1 MFEGGLSMIQSSKQV
16 RSLPPYLF
24 SIFHKKKVALTAQ
37 GVDVIDLG
45 IGAPDL
51 PTPPFII
58 DRLAEEVRKPKN
70 HKYSPYGGCRE
81 FREAVADFYRSH
93 YDVDLDPETEV
104 LTLIGSKEG
113 IAHLISAVLD
123 PGDGVL
129 APDPGY
135 PVYQSAI
142 HLAHG
147 VTVRFPLDE
156 ENSYA
161 PMFDQ
166 ISTRDVSRSKMMLLN
181 YPNNP
186 TGGTVDVDTFEEAVR
201 FAKEHQLSL
210 IHDAAYDLVTFG
222 DYKAPSLLQVP
233 GAKEIG
239 VEFGSLSKTFNMSGW
254 RLGYIVGNKELIRSL
269 SVYKSNMDT
278 SQFLPVQLAG
288 ATALRS
294 DFSTV
299 RANNRTYE
307 QRLDLMMSAFNGM
320 NIQAE
325 KPKGTFFLWARVP
338 EGYTSQ
344 GFSEKMLDE
353 AGIILTPGTA
363 FGQKG
368 EGYFRMS
375 LSVPIE
381 RLHEAS
387 IRMKKAMK
395 GG

>member
-1 MFEGGLSMIQSSKQV
+1 
-16 RSLPPYLF
+16 
-24 SIFHKKKVALTAQ
+24 

-58 DRLAEEVRKPKN
+58 DRLTEEVRKPKN

-93 YDVDLDPETEV
+93 YDVDVDPETEV

-135 PVYQSAI
+135 PVYQSGI

-161 PMFDQ
+161 PLFDQ
-166 ISTRDVSRSKMMLLN
+166 ISPRDVSRSKMMLLN

-186 TGGTVDVDTFEEAVR
+186 TGGTVELDTFEEAVR
-201 FAKEHQLSL
+201 FAKEHKLSL

-278 SQFLPVQLAG
+278 SQFLPIQLAG
-288 ATALRS
+288 VTALRS
-294 DFSTV
+294 DFSSV

-307 QRLDLMMSAFNGM
+307 QRLDLMMNAFNGM
-320 NIQAE
+320 NIHAE
-325 KPKGTFFLWARVP
+325 KPKGTFFIWAEVP

>member
-1 MFEGGLSMIQSSKQV
+1 MIQSSKQV

-58 DRLAEEVRKPKN
+58 DRLTEEVRKPKN

-81 FREAVADFYRSH
+81 FKEAVADFYRSH

-156 ENSYA
+156 EKSYA

-269 SVYKSNMDT
+269 SVFKSNMDT

>member
-1 MFEGGLSMIQSSKQV
+1 MIQSSKQV

-58 DRLAEEVRKPKN
+58 DRLTEEVRKPKN

-123 PGDGVL
+123 PRDGVL

-166 ISTRDVSRSKMMLLN
+166 ISPRDVSRSKMMLLN

-294 DFSTV
+294 DFSSV

-320 NIQAE
+320 NISAE

-338 EGYTSQ
+338 DGYTSQ

>member
-1 MFEGGLSMIQSSKQV
+1 MIQSSKQV

-93 YDVDLDPETEV
+93 YDVELDAETEV

-113 IAHLISAVLD
+113 ISHMISAVLD

-147 VTVRFPLDE
+147 STIRFPLDE

-161 PMFDQ
+161 PLFDQ
-166 ISTRDVSRSKMMLLN
+166 ISPRDISRSKMMLLN

-186 TGGTVDVDTFEEAVR
+186 TGGTVELDTFEEAVR
-201 FAKEHQLSL
+201 FAKEHKLSL

-233 GAKEIG
+233 GAKETA

-254 RLGYIVGNKELIRSL
+254 RLGYVVGNKDLIRSL

-278 SQFLPVQLAG
+278 SQFLPIQLAG
-288 ATALRS
+288 VTALQS
-294 DFSTV
+294 DFSSV

-307 QRLDLMMSAFNGM
+307 QRLDLMMNAFNGM
-320 NIQAE
+320 NIYAE
-325 KPKGTFFLWARVP
+325 KPKGTFFIWARVP

>member
-1 MFEGGLSMIQSSKQV
+1 MIQSSKQV
-16 RSLPPYLF
+16 QSLPPYLF

-58 DRLAEEVRKPKN
+58 DRLTEEVRKPKN

-161 PMFDQ
+161 PLFDQ
-166 ISTRDVSRSKMMLLN
+166 ISPRDVSRSKMMLLN

-186 TGGTVDVDTFEEAVR
+186 TGGTVDLETFEEAVR
-201 FAKEHQLSL
+201 FAKEHHLSL
-210 IHDAAYDLVTFG
+210 IQDAAYDLVTFG

-233 GAKEIG
+233 GAKEIA

-254 RLGYIVGNKELIRSL
+254 RLGYVVGNQELIRAL

-278 SQFLPVQLAG
+278 SQFLPIQLAG

-294 DFSTV
+294 DFSSV
-299 RANNRTYE
+299 KANNRTYE
-307 QRLDLMMSAFNGM
+307 QRLDLMMNAFNGM

-344 GFSEKMLDE
+344 EFSEKMLDE

-387 IRMKKAMK
+387 IRMRKAMK

>member
-1 MFEGGLSMIQSSKQV
+1 MIQSSKQV
-16 RSLPPYLF
+16 QSLPPYLF

-58 DRLAEEVRKPKN
+58 DRLTEEVRKPKN

-129 APDPGY
+129 VPDPGY

-166 ISTRDVSRSKMMLLN
+166 ISPRDVSRSKMMLLN

-186 TGGTVDVDTFEEAVR
+186 TGGTVDIKTFEEAVR
-201 FAKEHQLSL
+201 FAKEHHLSL
-210 IHDAAYDLVTFG
+210 IQDAAYDLVTFG
-222 DYKAPSLLQVP
+222 DYKAPSLLQVA
-233 GAKEIG
+233 GAKEIA

-254 RLGYIVGNKELIRSL
+254 RLGYVVGNQELVRAL

-299 RANNRTYE
+299 KANNRTYE
-307 QRLDLMMSAFNGM
+307 QRLDLMMNAFNGM
-320 NIQAE
+320 NIHAE

-344 GFSEKMLDE
+344 EFSEKMLDE

-387 IRMKKAMK
+387 IRMRKAMK

>member
-1 MFEGGLSMIQSSKQV
+1 MIQSSKQV